1 MSFHNSTTTYEW
13 HDESVSASEGVFG
26 TESTFRVT
34 RRVRRIDGAQINVA
48 SEISVIISENVVPVP
63 FQFLGAGP
71 PSSLSNRLFDLVR
84 CREWT
89 YTVDPQRRTLT
100 FSILYSTPY
109 YVEDTTSNSFVLP
122 STVTYQTVTRMAKIY
137 RRGWAVDPPPASD
150 TSADIGGTAV
160 DGAGQTTTVQVSQM
174 RMRINTT
181 QDASFTINKIST
193 IVLALS
199 SLPNARNSLA
209 FGPFAAGYLV
219 CEGFNITPTQTP
231 FYEITIDILWDAW
244 AHHEQVAE
252 TGADG
257 RPNLTAGNLSAVYWK
272 RLPRASEDFNEI
284 FGTPVD
290 VNWRN
295 RTLEGWFA

>member
-1 MSFHNSTTTYEW
+1 MSFHNFTANYEW
-13 HDESVSASEGVFG
+13 HDESISASETVFG
-26 TESTFRVT
+26 GEATFRVT
-34 RRVRRIDGAQINVA
+34 RRVRRIDGAKINVVTD
-48 SEISVIISENVVPVP
+48 IGNIIAENVIPVP
-63 FQFLGAGP
+63 FQRLGVGP
-71 PSSLSNRLFDLVR
+71 PSALSKRLFDLVR

-89 YTVDPQRRTLT
+89 YTIDPQGRTLT

-122 STVTYQTVTRMAKIY
+122 STVTYQTVTRMARIY

-150 TSADIGGTAV
+150 TSTDIGGTAV
-160 DGAGQTTTVQVSQM
+160 DGAGQTTTVQVPQM

-181 QDASFTINKIST
+181 QDASFAINKIST

-199 SLPNARNSLA
+199 TLPNARNSLA
-209 FGPFAAGYLV
+209 FGPFAAGYLI
-219 CEGFNITPTQTP
+219 CEGFNITPTQAP

-257 RPNLTAGNLSAVYWK
+257 RPNLTSGNLSAVYWK
-272 RLPRASEDFNEI
+272 RMPRTSEDFNEI

-290 VNWRN
+290 VNWRT